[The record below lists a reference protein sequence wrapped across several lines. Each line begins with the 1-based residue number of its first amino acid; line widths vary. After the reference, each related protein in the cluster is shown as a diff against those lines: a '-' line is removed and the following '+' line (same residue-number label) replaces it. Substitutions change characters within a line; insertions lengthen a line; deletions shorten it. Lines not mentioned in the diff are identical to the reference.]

1 MSRNETEQW
10 ETLPFEEAME
20 KLEDVVEQ
28 LESGDVPLEKAIQ
41 LFERGMKLSR
51 ICGAKLERLEQQVEI
66 LVQEN
71 GDWVKKPFQTEEE
84 PE

>member
-10 ETLPFEEAME
+10 ESLPFEEAME
-20 KLEDVVEQ
+20 KLESVVEQ

-41 LFERGMKLSR
+41 LFEQGMKLSQ

>member
-10 ETLPFEEAME
+10 ESLPFEEAME
-20 KLEDVVEQ
+20 KLEGVVEQ

-41 LFERGMKLSR
+41 LFEQGMKLSR

>member
-1 MSRNETEQW
+1 MSQNEIEQW
-10 ETLPFEEAME
+10 ESLPFEEAME
-20 KLEDVVEQ
+20 KLESVVEQ

-41 LFERGMKLSR
+41 LFEQGMKLSR
-51 ICGAKLERLEQQVEI
+51 ICGAKLERLEQQVEK

>member
-10 ETLPFEEAME
+10 ESLPFEEAME
-20 KLEDVVEQ
+20 KLESVVEQ

-41 LFERGMKLSR
+41 LFEQGMKLSR
-51 ICGAKLERLEQQVEI
+51 ICGAKLERLEQQVEK